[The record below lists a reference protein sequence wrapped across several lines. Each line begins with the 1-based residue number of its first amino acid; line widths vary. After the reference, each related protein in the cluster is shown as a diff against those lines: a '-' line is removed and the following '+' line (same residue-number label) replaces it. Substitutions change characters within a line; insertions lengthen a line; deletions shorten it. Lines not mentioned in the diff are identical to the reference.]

1 MLSIWQS
8 RKTILWQTGAI
19 ALVLSIR
26 LLFDGN
32 LEFRSWNEA
41 DVLPLAKHYM
51 DRDWVAQDWYLD
63 RGAGYRFLF
72 QNIAGWLAV
81 NFGFLTTSIIGRLT
95 CYILVAWGFALIGKQ
110 LQLKFPF
117 LLLAVILATFPGWKQ
132 GAIAGEWFVGGFEA
146 KSLAYAMV
154 LMAISLML
162 AKRYLGMTLLLGLA
176 TSFHVLVGGWAF
188 VTTLLWLC
196 FRPNIRL
203 FKLKPI
209 GFLLVLLYIIGS
221 IFAIPAV
228 AEQLLAPELTS
239 SIPSSYI
246 YVFLRLPH
254 HLNPRSWHWIFWLSL
269 LVYVCAFIWS
279 LNSLKSR
286 ADKTGWQPWDLKRLE
301 LAEFAVMSMIPFGI
315 GIFVAL
321 FDNQGRWL
329 QYYPFRFGD
338 IILPVVTC
346 LLLSCWLQYREKNT
360 AKWLVVFLWV
370 ILGIQTAIF
379 GQQALALQDFPSQ
392 AQNVDPQW
400 KVMSHW
406 IKSNTPQDAII
417 VSHPVELT
425 NFAWLTERGTIAK
438 VKLLPQTE
446 AQIIEYYQRLDD
458 LSGDRVLRPYVDLG
472 SIDLSTLVD
481 ILSEAYENLNTQE
494 AINLMRKYRASYF
507 LTDTE
512 HQLDLPVAYRYEP
525 YLLYRKPQ

>member
-1 MLSIWQS
+1 
-8 RKTILWQTGAI
+8 
-19 ALVLSIR
+19 
-26 LLFDGN
+26 
-32 LEFRSWNEA
+32 
-41 DVLPLAKHYM
+41 
-51 DRDWVAQDWYLD
+51 
-63 RGAGYRFLF
+63 
-72 QNIAGWLAV
+72 
-81 NFGFLTTSIIGRLT
+81 
-95 CYILVAWGFALIGKQ
+95 
-110 LQLKFPF
+110 
-117 LLLAVILATFPGWKQ
+117 
-132 GAIAGEWFVGGFEA
+132 
-146 KSLAYAMV
+146 
-154 LMAISLML
+154 
-162 AKRYLGMTLLLGLA
+162 
-176 TSFHVLVGGWAF
+176 
-188 VTTLLWLC
+188 
-196 FRPNIRL
+196 
-203 FKLKPI
+203 
-209 GFLLVLLYIIGS
+209 
-221 IFAIPAV
+221 
-228 AEQLLAPELTS
+228 
-239 SIPSSYI
+239 
-246 YVFLRLPH
+246 
-254 HLNPRSWHWIFWLSL
+254 
-269 LVYVCAFIWS
+269 
-279 LNSLKSR
+279 
-286 ADKTGWQPWDLKRLE
+286 
-301 LAEFAVMSMIPFGI
+301 
-315 GIFVAL
+315 
-321 FDNQGRWL
+321 
-329 QYYPFRFGD
+329 
-338 IILPVVTC
+338 
-346 LLLSCWLQYREKNT
+346 LQYREKNT